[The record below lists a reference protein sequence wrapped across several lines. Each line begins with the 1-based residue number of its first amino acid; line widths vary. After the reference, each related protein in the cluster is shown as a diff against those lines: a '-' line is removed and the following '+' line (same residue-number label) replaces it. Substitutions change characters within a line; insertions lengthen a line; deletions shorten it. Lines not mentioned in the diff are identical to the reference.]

1 MGTRLGVWV
10 PANTKYYV
18 ANLFLFFRIHSIRS
32 LLSRF
37 PGQAWLRHRRFPQNS
52 AGYAS
57 SCAWARRH
65 CNYYADMMGR
75 GEFYD
80 ITRLVNFKEACNSM
94 SRVCLLD
101 FNLQITADNLVSGQ
115 AASCQGALKE
125 YRYTRRAR
133 PV

>member
-37 PGQAWLRHRRFPQNS
+37 PDQAWLRHRRFPQNS

-94 SRVCLLD
+94 SRVTSLP
-101 FNLQITADNLVSGQ
+101 FRFQFADHRRQSGEWTGCKLPGGIERI
-115 AASCQGALKE
+115 SV
-125 YRYTRRAR
+125 YS
-133 PV
+133 